1 MSLTKTEA
9 FVLKGFRYGD
19 TSKIVTLFTKDF
31 GKFSAIIKGARSFKS
46 RFGGIFENMNYITI
60 FLNKKEN
67 RDLQIIS
74 KAEFINAFSKIKSE
88 LEKINTA
95 YRILELVNKS
105 TLDYY
110 VNEKIFHLLRHSF
123 EALEVSKRN
132 FSYIILYFQMNLTKL
147 LGIGTLSD
155 ETQSNFFDK
164 EHKKNETFNSDFAFK
179 LNEKQYSILME
190 INSAE
195 INELSDLNFDN
206 GSIEDL
212 QSNFDNYLS
221 MNLQNFGYLKT
232 KKIINDIQKDI

>member
-1 MSLTKTEA
+1 MSLTRTEA

-19 TSKIVTLFTKDF
+19 TSKIVTLFTKEF
-31 GKFSAIIKGARSFKS
+31 GKFNAIIKGARSFKS
-46 RFGGIFENMNYITI
+46 RFSGIFENMNYITI

-74 KAEFINAFSKIKSE
+74 KAEFINPFSNIKSE

-123 EALEVSKRN
+123 EALDKSKRN
-132 FSYIILYFQMNLTKL
+132 FSYITLYFQMNLTKL
-147 LGIGTLSD
+147 LGIGTLTD
-155 ETQSNFFDK
+155 ENQSRFFDK
-164 EHKKNETFNSDFAFK
+164 EYTKNETFNSDFAFK
-179 LNEKQYSILME
+179 LNEKQYATLKE
-190 INSAE
+190 INGTNIHS
-195 INELSDLNFDN
+195 LSNLNFDN
-206 GSIEDL
+206 DIIEDL
-212 QSNFDNYLS
+212 QSNFDYYLS

>member
-9 FVLKGFRYGD
+9 FVIKGFRYGD
-19 TSKIVTLFTKDF
+19 TSKIVTLFTKDC
-31 GKFSAIIKGARSFKS
+31 GKFNAIVKGARSFKS
-46 RFGGIFENMNYITI
+46 RFGGLFENMNYIMI
-60 FLNKKEN
+60 FLNKKDN

-74 KAEFINAFSKIKSE
+74 KAEFINPFSNIKSE

-110 VNEKIFHLLRHSF
+110 VNEKIFHLLKHSF
-123 EALEVSKRN
+123 EALNESKRN
-132 FSYIILYFQMNLTKL
+132 FSYITLYFQIYLVKL

-155 ETQSNFFDK
+155 ENQSKFIDK
-164 EHKKNETFNSDFAFK
+164 KYSKNETFNSDFAFK
-179 LNEKQYSILME
+179 INEKQYSVLLE
-190 INSAE
+190 INSTE

-206 GSIEDL
+206 DVIENL
-212 QSNFDNYLS
+212 QSNFDYYLS

-232 KKIINDIQKDI
+232 KKIINDIQKDT